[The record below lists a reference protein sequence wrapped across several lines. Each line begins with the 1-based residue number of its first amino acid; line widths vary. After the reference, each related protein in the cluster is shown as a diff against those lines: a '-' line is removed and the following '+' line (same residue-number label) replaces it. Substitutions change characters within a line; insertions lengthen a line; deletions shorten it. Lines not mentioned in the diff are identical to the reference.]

1 MAARHGLLVTGGSDY
16 HGSYKPDISIC
27 DRARRPRGPLRA
39 IGALKLRGLPKASH
53 ELRCNVNI
61 EDLVSQ
67 ITDVILSRL
76 GAIAQPT
83 AHLHH
88 DECFVKCPD
97 RMHSLI
103 AEGGVRFGL
112 TGAESEAA
120 REVARYIDHTL
131 LKPDATRD
139 EILKVCEEGVRYG
152 FASVCINPIWVR
164 EAACALRGS
173 GVKVC
178 TVIGFPLG
186 ANTPDTKAYE
196 ARRAIFD
203 GASELDMVINVGAL
217 KSGRSTT
224 LSSRDIRRGRK
235 LPTRSDLHMQGDH
248 RDRAATDDEK
258 VRRLPDREGS
268 GSRFRQDLDR
278 VQYGRSNCCR
288 RCSDAP
294 SRRRSNGRQGIGWSS
309 RPETSAGDDSTPGAT
324 RIGASVGVKIIQEV
338 GGTSPDYSAQANDAA
353 Y

>member
-1 MAARHGLLVTGGSDY
+1 M
-16 HGSYKPDISIC
+16 PNE
-27 DRARRPRGPLRA
+27 P
-39 IGALKLRGLPKASH
+39 
-53 ELRCNVNI
+53 NI

-76 GAIAQPT
+76 GGASAAT
-83 AHLHH
+83 DCHLQH

-97 RMHSLI
+97 RMRSLI

-139 EILKVCEEGVRYG
+139 EILKVCEEGVRFG

-164 EAACALRGS
+164 DAACALRGS

-186 ANTPDTKAYE
+186 ANEPDTKAYE

-203 GASELDMVINVGAL
+203 GASELDMVINIGAL
-217 KSGRSTT
+217 KSGDHD
-224 LSSRDIRRGRK
+224 LVSRDIRGVVQVAHEVGYICK
-235 LPTRSDLHMQGDH
+235 VIIETALL
-248 RDRAATDDEK
+248 TDDEK
-258 VRRLPDREGS
+258 VSACLIAKEAGADFVKTSTGFS
-268 GSRFRQDLDR
+268 KGGATAADVALM
-278 VQYGRSNCCR
+278 
-288 RCSDAP
+288 
-294 SRRRSNGRQGIGWSS
+294 RRSVGGQMGVKASGGVRDLKQAQEMIH
-309 RPETSAGDDSTPGAT
+309 AGAT
-324 RIGASVGVKIIQEV
+324 RIGASVGVKIIQEIV
-338 GGTSPDYSAQANDAA
+338 GGERSADGKAA
-353 Y
+353 HSY

>member
-1 MAARHGLLVTGGSDY
+1 M
-16 HGSYKPDISIC
+16 PD
-27 DRARRPRGPLRA
+27 DQ
-39 IGALKLRGLPKASH
+39 
-53 ELRCNVNI
+53 NI

-67 ITDVILSRL
+67 ITEVILSRL
-76 GAIAQPT
+76 GTSSAAECQ
-83 AHLHH
+83 LHH
-88 DECFVKCPD
+88 DECFVKCPE

-164 EAACALRGS
+164 EATCALRGS

-186 ANTPDTKAYE
+186 SNAPDTKAYE

-203 GASELDMVINVGAL
+203 GASELDMVINIGAL
-217 KSGRSTT
+217 RSGDHD
-224 LSSRDIRRGRK
+224 LVSRDIRGVVEIAHEVGYICK
-235 LPTRSDLHMQGDH
+235 VIIETALLS
-248 RDRAATDDEK
+248 DDEK
-258 VRRLPDREGS
+258 VSACLIAKEAGADFVKTSTGFSSGGATAADVALMRRAVGGRMGVKAS
-268 GSRFRQDLDR
+268 GGVRDLKQAQEMIR
-278 VQYGRSNCCR
+278 
-288 RCSDAP
+288 A
-294 SRRRSNGRQGIGWSS
+294 
-309 RPETSAGDDSTPGAT
+309 GAT

-338 GGTSPDYSAQANDAA
+338 AGGPATSGSRSSSGY
-353 Y
+353 

>member
-1 MAARHGLLVTGGSDY
+1 MQD
-16 HGSYKPDISIC
+16 D
-27 DRARRPRGPLRA
+27 
-39 IGALKLRGLPKASH
+39 PKM
-53 ELRCNVNI
+53 

-76 GAIAQPT
+76 GASSAT
-83 AHLHH
+83 DCRLHH

-186 ANTPDTKAYE
+186 SNAPDTKAYE

-217 KSGRSTT
+217 KSGDHD
-224 LSSRDIRRGRK
+224 LVSRDIRGVVEVAHEAGYICK
-235 LPTRSDLHMQGDH
+235 VIIETALLG
-248 RDRAATDDEK
+248 DDEK
-258 VRRLPDREGS
+258 VSACLIAKEANADFVKTSTGFSSGGATAADVALMRRAVGGQMGVKAS
-268 GSRFRQDLDR
+268 GGVRDLKQAQEMIR
-278 VQYGRSNCCR
+278 
-288 RCSDAP
+288 A
-294 SRRRSNGRQGIGWSS
+294 
-309 RPETSAGDDSTPGAT
+309 GAT
-324 RIGASVGVKIIQEV
+324 RIGASVGVKIVQEIT
-338 GGTSPDYSAQANDAA
+338 GSPVQGSGRSSSGY
-353 Y
+353 

>member
-1 MAARHGLLVTGGSDY
+1 M
-16 HGSYKPDISIC
+16 PNE
-27 DRARRPRGPLRA
+27 P
-39 IGALKLRGLPKASH
+39 
-53 ELRCNVNI
+53 NI

-76 GAIAQPT
+76 GGASAAT
-83 AHLHH
+83 DCHLLH

-97 RMHSLI
+97 RMRSLI

-139 EILKVCEEGVRYG
+139 EILKICEEGVRFG

-164 EAACALRGS
+164 DAACALRGS
-173 GVKVC
+173 GVRVC

-186 ANTPDTKAYE
+186 ANEPDTKAYE

-217 KSGRSTT
+217 KSGDHD
-224 LSSRDIRRGRK
+224 LVSRDIRGVVQVAHEVGYICK
-235 LPTRSDLHMQGDH
+235 VIIETALL
-248 RDRAATDDEK
+248 TDEEK
-258 VRRLPDREGS
+258 VSACLIAKEAGADFVKTSTGFSKGGATAADVALMRRAVGGQMGVKAS
-268 GSRFRQDLDR
+268 GGVRDLK
-278 VQYGRSNCCR
+278 Q
-288 RCSDAP
+288 A
-294 SRRRSNGRQGIGWSS
+294 QEMIH
-309 RPETSAGDDSTPGAT
+309 AGAT
-324 RIGASVGVKIIQEV
+324 RIGASVGVKIIQEIV
-338 GGTSPDYSAQANDAA
+338 GGERSAAGQSAHS